1 MALFTQAKA
10 DSVTCIF
17 CQSHKN
23 KWQPTDN
30 IRETHRALSCNCPMV
45 TRTFCSNIPVKANR
59 NHNLIIQSIAPCII
73 QQKATCD
80 GLSSASA
87 TDQLNTI
94 RALTIQATE
103 NVLQYSPAKNVSNLA
118 TVETEKHLSVQ
129 IGSHKDTAE
138 LARVAPKK
146 AYGILQNYT
155 KNLIISE
162 YFHIF
167 ITKVLTYFIRSSNVK
182 LETNAMPKVKL
193 SLDSDDLTTTG
204 EKVSM
209 ARHFQSASSSNNYKH
224 INYCSWLS
232 YKKPESYVLLPQDDT
247 SCVKHYDYYF
257 SYKSN
262 DTYLC
267 PVLPYRNQPVDVYA
281 QLAIDYN
288 NSHYKNRLLTF
299 RGWPVHHAVSCV
311 LLAQNGLVFDHEV
324 DEVSCPACNFSRT
337 VQEVG
342 HTIISD
348 HRHYSP
354 GCLLASA
361 CQQESTYNSI
371 FNSVTDLANN
381 QVTNNQVTHNHEHS
395 SERVSASHTG
405 PTTNNTEAAF
415 PESPFIVPTSTTLSS
430 VTTASRGTVA
440 DSSRATATAAPISCS
455 LTSIPQ
461 PYPKPAIITM
471 CGAADELQP
480 VSLATSP
487 SHQVN
492 LRPQNTEGCAYPQNT
507 EGCAYPQNTEGCA
520 YPQNTEGCAYP
531 QNTEGCAYPQNT
543 EGCAYPQNTEGC
555 AYPQNTEGCAYP
567 QNTEGCAYP
576 QNTEGCAYPQ
586 NTEGCAY
593 PQNTEG
599 CAYPQNTEGCAY
611 PQNTEGCAY
620 PQNTEGCAYPQNTEG
635 CAYPQNTEGC
645 AYPQNTEGCAYPQ
658 NTEGCAYPQN
668 TEGCAYPEGK
678 GNNYSITKSIIPAS
692 SGTAASLE
700 SAPSLKP
707 EKQKRK
713 PTLRDMAIQPSDVVT
728 KLADV
733 TVDDRSTASTMFRE
747 NVINDTETVCKQK
760 ENSLIKIRNEDF
772 ADLQQ
777 RIASIQMYKRQYS
790 LKALEL
796 AEAGFYWEDSSTK
809 WVCISM
815 DSSVIGIRVWS
826 THIMVQNPVGNSQVK
841 KMF

>member
-1 MALFTQAKA
+1 MLPVMYVAKQISKHTEYVGELA
-10 DSVTCIF
+10 WPLLNNELYRLATFAKYPLNAAKSAVSLAADGFVYTDQDDSVTCIF

-118 TVETEKHLSVQ
+118 MVETGKHLSVQ
-129 IGSHKDTAE
+129 NVSHKDTAE

-348 HRHYSP
+348 HRNYSP

-381 QVTNNQVTHNHEHS
+381 QVTNNQVTNNHEHS

-455 LTSIPQ
+455 LTSSPQ

-492 LRPQNTEGCAYPQNT
+492 LR
-507 EGCAYPQNTEGCA
+507 
-520 YPQNTEGCAYP
+520 
-531 QNTEGCAYPQNT
+531 
-543 EGCAYPQNTEGC
+543 
-555 AYPQNTEGCAYP
+555 
-567 QNTEGCAYP
+567 
-576 QNTEGCAYPQ
+576 
-586 NTEGCAY
+586 
-593 PQNTEG
+593 
-599 CAYPQNTEGCAY
+599 

-707 EKQKRK
+707 EKQKPK

-760 ENSLIKIRNEDF
+760 ENFLIKIRNEDF

-796 AEAGFYWEDSSTK
+796 AEAGFYWEGKENVLKCFCCGVRLRHKGHSGQVDGWIVHAKFSQHCQWVYRQKGQCFVNIVQDLVKTDRKKKITTEMVYSRCGAAASSLLEQPGLSLSADI
-809 WVCISM
+809 V
-815 DSSVIGIRVWS
+815 
-826 THIMVQNPVGNSQVK
+826 NSK
-841 KMF
+841 KQDEL